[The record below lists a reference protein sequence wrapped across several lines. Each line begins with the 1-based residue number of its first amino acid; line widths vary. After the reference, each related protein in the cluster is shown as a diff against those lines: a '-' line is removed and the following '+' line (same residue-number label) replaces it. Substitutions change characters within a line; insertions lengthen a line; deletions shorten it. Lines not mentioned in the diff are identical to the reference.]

1 MDENT
6 VILQD
11 LPTSVRGFV
20 FLGDDGDPVI
30 VVNSRLT
37 REQNRRTF
45 RHEKEHIRK
54 DELNDLQ
61 RIRNG
66 GVNMDWKKIIRRGL
80 IIALIPCI
88 IALVGGI
95 GVIDLAVLIPII
107 LLILILA
114 AVMTLVHNKK
124 GDSDD

>member
-45 RHEKEHIRK
+45 RHERGHIERNELTDPNYKE
-54 DELNDLQ
+54 E
-61 RIRNG
+61 
-66 GVNMDWKKIIRRGL
+66 V
-80 IIALIPCI
+80 
-88 IALVGGI
+88 
-95 GVIDLAVLIPII
+95 
-107 LLILILA
+107 
-114 AVMTLVHNKK
+114 
-124 GDSDD
+124 